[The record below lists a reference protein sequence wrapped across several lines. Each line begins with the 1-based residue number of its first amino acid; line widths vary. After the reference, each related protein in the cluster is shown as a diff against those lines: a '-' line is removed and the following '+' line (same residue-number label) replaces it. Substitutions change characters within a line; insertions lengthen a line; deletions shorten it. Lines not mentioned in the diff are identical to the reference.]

1 MAKQDMDIEADTI
14 AKDESPSSAEAM
26 EGTARVYEL
35 GFHLDPELPTEEV
48 KKAYQ
53 AILELITSKSTIVA
67 LSEPEKIQ
75 LSYTISRQGA
85 SDSPGR
91 RDFDSAY
98 FSWIVYETSAENH
111 ADVLTAANADKRI
124 IRFID
129 LITTKD
135 AARHSIEVRELS
147 LKTPE
152 RTKESETVIGAE
164 LDAAIEHV
172 TI

>member
-1 MAKQDMDIEADTI
+1 MAKQDMDEITE
-14 AKDESPSSAEAM
+14 DESPSSAEAM
-26 EGTARVYEL
+26 EGAARVYEL

-67 LSEPEKIQ
+67 LGEPEKIQ

-85 SDSPGR
+85 SDAPGR

-98 FSWIVYETSAENH
+98 FSWIVYETSAGSH
-111 ADVLTAANADKRI
+111 ADILTAASADKRI

-129 LITTKD
+129 LLTTKD
-135 AARHSIEVRELS
+135 AARHSVEMRELS

-152 RTKESETVIGAE
+152 RTKEQETVSGTE
-164 LDAAIEHV
+164 LDAAIEHA